1 MTELLKRWTLP
12 LSAAR
17 LCRRQKTFRSSK
29 RYETSS
35 CLLLLFTM
43 EGNEKA
49 AHVRELRSR
58 FESDGKEVQVL
69 YYLPRQEYR
78 ADVHLEEGM
87 QRIESRDIGLFG
99 QIHSQGLKSLLRREF
114 DFLVHAD
121 LKSHPILD
129 MLLCQCRAHCRVGRH
144 IPGHEAYYE
153 LMIDPGEEK
162 SLSGFYRNLYTYTT
176 AL

>member
-1 MTELLKRWTLP
+1 MTELLKRWILP

-29 RYETSS
+29 RYETSA

-49 AHVRELRSR
+49 AQVRELKRR
-58 FESDGKEVQVL
+58 FESDGKEVHLL
-69 YYLPRQEYR
+69 YYLPKPEYR

-87 QRIESRDIGLFG
+87 QRIESRDMGLFG
-99 QIHSQGLKSLLRREF
+99 QIRPQGLKSLLRREF

-121 LKSHPILD
+121 MKTHPILD
-129 MLLCQCRAHCRVGRH
+129 ILLCQCRAHCRVGRH
-144 IPGHEAYYE
+144 FPGREAFYE
-153 LMIDPGEEK
+153 LMIDPGVEK
-162 SLSGFYRNLYTYTT
+162 NLPDFYRDLYTYTT